1 MDMELFHELLVEI
14 EQIPATDIHT
24 HIRADLPAAPNLSEI
39 VLCPYIRAELET
51 AGVSAEVFE
60 IEEIKKRVLEASKHF
75 GKIENTTSFWCL
87 THILRDLYGLTEE
100 PHEADMESLS
110 KAVEQTAQNPEWAS
124 NVLEKANVSNVFL
137 VCDWRSRIP
146 EMSRPFVPTLRIDSL
161 INEAHN
167 PKTMDTLTEVT
178 EQSVY
183 DANELRKAIA
193 RLFES
198 AKEAGAVA
206 ATVSVEPGTDFVPSD
221 RNEADRVLS
230 LMLLSQKINR
240 DDRKMIRSYVMDQV
254 LKACADH
261 KMPLQ
266 LMLGVRQLREDN
278 KRIAAYEPGM
288 MAMYADLFARH
299 DGVKFD
305 VFSASEQFNH
315 ELAVIARLYPN
326 VYASGYWWYQMFPER
341 IRSMVR
347 ERVQMLPMTKSC
359 GFFSD
364 ARCVEW
370 LYSRAKLARWE
381 ITYALTEMVEQHY
394 IEEGPAVRTARCYL
408 QENPARIYGLSAD

>member
-14 EQIPATDIHT
+14 ERIPATDIHT
-24 HIRADLPAAPNLSEI
+24 HIRADLPVAPNLSEV

-51 AGVSAEVFE
+51 AGVGEDVFE
-60 IEEIKKRVLEASKHF
+60 IEGIKKGVSEAFKHF
-75 GKIENTTSFWCL
+75 EKIENTTSFWCL
-87 THILRDLYGLTEE
+87 THILRDLYGLTEK
-100 PHEADMESLS
+100 PHEADIESLS
-110 KAVEQTAQNPEWAS
+110 KAVEQNAQNPNWVS
-124 NVLEKANVSNVFL
+124 NVLEKSNVSDVFL
-137 VCDWRSRIP
+137 VCDWRKRIP
-146 EMSRPFVPTLRIDSL
+146 EMSRPFLPTLRIDSL
-161 INEAHN
+161 INEAHSSE
-167 PKTMDTLTEVT
+167 TLDALTEVT
-178 EQSVY
+178 GQSVY

-198 AKEAGAVA
+198 AKEAGTVA
-206 ATVSVEPGTDFVPSD
+206 AAVSVEPATDFVPSD

-230 LMLLSQKINR
+230 LILLGQKTSR
-240 DDRKMIRSYVMDQV
+240 DDRKMIRSYVADQV

-261 KMPLQ
+261 EMPLQ
-266 LMLGVRQLREDN
+266 LMLGVRKLREGN

-288 MAMYADLFARH
+288 IAMYADLFARH
-299 DGVKFD
+299 SGVKFD
-305 VFSASEQFNH
+305 VFSASEQINH

-326 VYASGYWWYQMFPER
+326 VYVSGYWWHQMFPER

-370 LYSRAKLARWE
+370 LYGRAKLARWE
-381 ITYALTEMVEQHY
+381 ITYALTELVEQHY
-394 IEEGPAVRTARCYL
+394 IEEGTAVRTARCYL
-408 QENPARIYGLSAD
+408 QGNPVQIYSLSAD